1 MKYSVGL
8 IGSNSLW
15 CAEGRIPLVRLE
27 IQSIGPQCFVTQ
39 AILSPVMMTTTQ
51 AAETSNSVAV
61 TNGYSCLHSSPWRSS
76 NDGCDSSEHIN
87 CSYLCRF
94 Q

>member
-1 MKYSVGL
+1 MKYFVGL

-15 CAEGRIPLVRLE
+15 CAEGRIPLARLE

-51 AAETSNSVAV
+51 AAENSVAV
-61 TNGYSCLHSSPWRSS
+61 TNGYSCLHSPPRRLS